1 MEFEEQ
7 VDQMVEAKLCSRTSH
22 HTRWRISSQ
31 CVRSNLEVRKFSRAG
46 QRGGDEYLCRFGSG
60 SRSICAVGDVT
71 VVPGVVVLINTIAAD
86 DSHQLLRQLRLV
98 VACFLLDF
106 APSNVESWSVPDEC
120 RLTPRSCWST
130 LRLGVEWV
138 GLVSRI
144 AGMTSIEHI
153 WRVVVIKLNSTKC
166 KPSMVDMTA
175 FRMNYWVFK
184 TDSVN
189 PNWLDSEL
197 AKSASKARKEVKDH
211 GMELIEGAI
220 RFIQTEKAQS
230 QLESDIK
237 ESKLNATLKDKKERL
252 AAFPASPFDPQLYE
266 EFFTESPP
274 LGETGLDWVAGV
286 PITLIPTIKYNS
298 IQPKVPLIVNNDPVM
313 VLNDENVLETA
324 HEPSA
329 EQKLIK
335 DPFVAERIR
344 DGN

>member
-1 MEFEEQ
+1 MEFGEH
-7 VDQMVEAKLCSRTSH
+7 VDQMVEAKLSSRTSH

-31 CVRSNLEVRKFSRAG
+31 CVRSNLEVRKFSMAG
-46 QRGGDEYLCRFGSG
+46 QRDEYLCRFGGG

-71 VVPGVVVLINTIAAD
+71 VVPGVVVSINTIAAD

-106 APSNVESWSVPDEC
+106 APSNVQSWSVPDEC
-120 RLTPRSCWST
+120 RLTPRSCRST
-130 LRLGVEWV
+130 LRLGVECGWRV

-144 AGMTSIEHI
+144 AGLTSIEHI
-153 WRVVVIKLNSTKC
+153 WRVVVIKLNST
-166 KPSMVDMTA
+166 MVDMTT
-175 FRMNYWVFK
+175 FRMYYWVFK

-189 PNWLDSEL
+189 PNRLDSEL

-286 PITLIPTIKYNS
+286 PITPIPTMKYNS

>member
-1 MEFEEQ
+1 MEFGEQ
-7 VDQMVEAKLCSRTSH
+7 VDQMVEAKLSSRTSH

-46 QRGGDEYLCRFGSG
+46 Q
-60 SRSICAVGDVT
+60 SIFAVSEVDQGVY
-71 VVPGVVVLINTIAAD
+71 VQWVVVSINTIAAD

-120 RLTPRSCWST
+120 RLTPRSCRST
-130 LRLGVEWV
+130 LRLGVECGWRV

-144 AGMTSIEHI
+144 PGMTSIEHI
-153 WRVVVIKLNSTKC
+153 WRVIVIKLNST
-166 KPSMVDMTA
+166 MVDMTA

-189 PNWLDSEL
+189 PNRLDSEL

-286 PITLIPTIKYNS
+286 PITPIPTIKYNS

-335 DPFVAERIR
+335 DSFVAERIR